1 MRCTPI
7 MKESDFKLLMHSLRR
22 HGLFL
27 RRQPFFNQS
36 QDAVSINPRFLY
48 RREISAST
56 TTTQIVISQFIIS
69 MG

>member
-1 MRCTPI
+1 MRCTPT
-7 MKESDFKLLMHSLRR
+7 MKESDFKFLMHSLRR

-36 QDAVSINPRFLY
+36 RDAVKINPRFLY
-48 RREISAST
+48 HREISAST